1 MDERIYL
8 INLYDY
14 YGILLTEKQ
23 QVYFEDYYFNNL
35 SLSEISD
42 NYEVSR
48 NAIHK
53 QLKDVAVKLNDY
65 ERKLKLYEKAL
76 EIRKLTAHFDQ
87 SILDKINKLI

>member
-53 QLKDVAVKLNDY
+53 QLKDVEVELNDY